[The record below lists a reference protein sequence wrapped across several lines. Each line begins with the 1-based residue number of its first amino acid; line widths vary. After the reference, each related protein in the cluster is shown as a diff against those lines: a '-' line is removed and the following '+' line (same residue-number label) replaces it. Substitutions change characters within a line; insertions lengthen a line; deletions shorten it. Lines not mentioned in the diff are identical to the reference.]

1 MSLSPLKTAALA
13 TVAALAF
20 STSGFGLTILTT
32 DSDSYLGSVQPG
44 VPSGDTQVE
53 GYVDQL
59 AGMAPGASISIDG
72 NLFIRSD
79 NTFGMLPD
87 ADFAWKQDDNTT
99 TFDLTG
105 GSFDYVLAKYGVGQD
120 GGTLVWYIAGLLDI
134 IQLPASAFSGTGLSH
149 TTFFN
154 ASASVPDGG
163 LTATL
168 LGLGLVGLAYFSR
181 RRTA

>member
-1 MSLSPLKTAALA
+1 MRLSPLKTAALA
-13 TVAALAF
+13 IVAAWAF
-20 STSGFGLTILTT
+20 SSTGFALTILTT
-32 DSDSYLGSVQPG
+32 ASDSYLGSVQPG
-44 VPSGDTQVE
+44 VPSGDAQVE

-59 AGMAPGASISIDG
+59 ALMPPGSSISVDG

-79 NTFGMLPD
+79 NVFGMLPD

-105 GSFDYVLAKYGVGQD
+105 GSFDYVLAKYGVGND
-120 GGTLVWYIAGLLDI
+120 GGTLVWYIAGLLDV
-134 IQLPASAFSGTGLSH
+134 IQLPASAFGGTGLSH

-154 ASASVPDGG
+154 AFTSVPDGG
-163 LTATL
+163 LTAGL
-168 LGLGLVGLAYFSR
+168 LGLGLVVLVYFSR